1 MTGPPVGVVT
11 IEGPSRPNADE
22 ATADAV
28 ARADGRPWLVSPREQ
43 DISAVLSRAGALV
56 FPDGPELAPEDVGTS
71 PELRFQVGLMRSALD
86 VDMPVYAIGRGF
98 QVLNIAQGGSIA
110 EMRDGHL
117 PIVEESEP
125 GEEQSNFHRIY
136 ISPGSKLAAVVGS
149 GGLVRVN
156 SRHRYGIREAQKA
169 GRLMASAYCLDDGVI
184 EALESPGHRWVIGV
198 QFRPELRLE
207 IPPHFDRLMRSLVER
222 AKERLHATNS
232 P

>member
-1 MTGPPVGVVT
+1 MTGPIVGVVT
-11 IEGPSRPNADE
+11 ADE
-22 ATADAV
+22 SSRFTLDAV
-28 ARADGRPWLVSPREQ
+28 TRADGQPWAVSPLEC
-43 DISAVLSRAGALV
+43 DIADVLAKAGALV
-56 FPDGPELAPEDVGTS
+56 FPNGPELTPDDVDASSVLQAET
-71 PELRFQVGLMRSALD
+71 GLMRAALD

-98 QVLNIAQGGSIA
+98 QVLNIAHGGSIA
-110 EMRDGHL
+110 EMRDEHL
-117 PIVEESEP
+117 AIAGDADPYEEK
-125 GEEQSNFHRIY
+125 SNFHHIY

-149 GGLVRVN
+149 GGFVRVN

-169 GRLMASAYCLDDGVI
+169 GLLMASAYCLDDGSI

-198 QFRPELRLE
+198 QCRPELRLE